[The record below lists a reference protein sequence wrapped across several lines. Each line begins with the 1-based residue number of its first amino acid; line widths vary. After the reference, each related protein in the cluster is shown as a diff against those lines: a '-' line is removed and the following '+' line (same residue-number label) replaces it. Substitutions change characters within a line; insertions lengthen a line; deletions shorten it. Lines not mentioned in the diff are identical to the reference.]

1 MKKWLIIT
9 GLLLLLL
16 VTGFLVIT
24 KTIMPKAAKTFVP
37 VKWQNIPLGQKRIV
51 VHQYLGEPD
60 SVFNNIDLWK
70 HKLNNAKQYQLSIAY
85 DGDTT
90 AVKYDIIY
98 EVKLFGFSNTT
109 EVSSDS
115 LR

>member
-1 MKKWLIIT
+1 MKKWLIII

-16 VTGFLVIT
+16 VCGFLVIT
-24 KTIMPKAAKTFVP
+24 RTIMPKAAKTFVP

-51 VHQYLGEPD
+51 VHEYLGEPD
-60 SVFNNIDLWK
+60 SMLHNKDLWK
-70 HKLNNAKQYQLSIAY
+70 HKLNNNKQYQLTIGYNADSIARHY
-85 DGDTT
+85 LI
-90 AVKYDIIY
+90 VY
-98 EVKLFGFSNTT
+98 EVELLGISNTT